1 MAIENQRIGISI
13 NGGVAIVASIII
25 SVCAS
30 IISGMVLFF
39 LQRFFKKK
47 QKVDEE
53 RDRAKAKENML
64 ILKSID
70 AVGKLTYADAV
81 AIRDGKTNG
90 EMKEAMKAYAEVKDE
105 LYEYLLEQNSKK

>member
-1 MAIENQRIGISI
+1 M
-13 NGGVAIVASIII
+13 VVSIII

-47 QKVDEE
+47 AKNDAE
-53 RDRAKAKENML
+53 RDATKARENML

-70 AVGKLTYADAV
+70 AVGKLTYADAI

-90 EMKEAMKAYAEVKDE
+90 EMKTAIEAYKKANQE
-105 LYEYLLEQNSKK
+105 LYEFLLEQSVKD